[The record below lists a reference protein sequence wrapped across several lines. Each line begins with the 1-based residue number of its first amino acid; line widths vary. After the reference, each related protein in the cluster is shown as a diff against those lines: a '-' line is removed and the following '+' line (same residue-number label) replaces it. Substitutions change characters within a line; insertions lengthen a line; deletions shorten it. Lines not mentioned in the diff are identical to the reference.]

1 MTTEHK
7 IVLAMMGATFTI
19 MTGIGAYFLK
29 RIDDRSEAEHQAIM
43 AKINDMDVRVD
54 SLATEKTDE

>member
-1 MTTEHK
+1 MTTERK
-7 IVLAMMGATFTI
+7 IVLAMTGAVFII
-19 MTGIGAYFLK
+19 MTGIGAYFSK

-43 AKINDMDVRVD
+43 AKINDMNVRVD